1 MSANEKN
8 IKKPIS
14 KGIAKVPVIMQL
26 EALECGAACLTMIL
40 AYYGKWIPLEKV
52 RQDCGVS
59 RDGSNALNIL
69 KAARSYG
76 LDASGYRFE
85 VESIQKDCTY
95 PCIIH
100 WSFNHFVVLNGFN
113 RKNEAVLNDPAR
125 GTVNASPEE
134 FDRNFTGI
142 ALCFEPSES
151 FVPEGKPASMLSY
164 ITKRLSTSKTA
175 VVFVILTTVIASLFD
190 LIQPAFSK
198 VFIDYLL
205 RGRNLSW
212 AVPFLALFA
221 LFSLLQLFVSWI
233 STIYSM
239 RINGKLDAVGTTT
252 YMWKVLQLP
261 INFFSQRMAGDIQ
274 SRMSSNAEIATTLI
288 QTMAPLVLN
297 AFMMGLYLC
306 IMIHYSPL
314 LTSIGLLSIAIN
326 LVLANYISKKRVN
339 ISRISMRDQGKLAG
353 ATTSGIQMI
362 ETIKATGAEEGYFER
377 WSGYQASVNK
387 ANVQFAKI
395 NSILGTVPELV
406 RAILNNIIL
415 ILGVF
420 LVMKGQFTA
429 GTIMLFQGYLTRF
442 EAPAQ
447 SLISAG
453 QTIQEM
459 RTSIERVEDVMSY
472 EVDPAFIAASTES
485 EEQKYRKLSGAVEV
499 KNLTFGYSPLAEPL
513 IKDFSM
519 SLKPGSRIAFVGT
532 SGCGKST
539 IAKLISGLYQP
550 WSGSITFDGK
560 TQLEIDRNV
569 FTGSL
574 AVVDQDIILFEDTIA
589 NNIKMW
595 DSSIEDFEM
604 ILAAKDAQIHEDI
617 VSRPGGYQHVL
628 IEGGNDFSGGQ
639 KQRIEI
645 ARVLAQDPRIIIL
658 DEATSAL
665 DARTEYDVVNAIK
678 DRGITCIVIA
688 HRLSTI
694 RDSDEIVV
702 LDKGVVVDRGTH
714 EELYKNCE
722 LYKQLV
728 TNA

>member
-1 MSANEKN
+1 MAATSKK
-8 IKKPIS
+8 IKQPVT
-14 KGIAKVPVIMQL
+14 KGIAKVPIIMQL

-40 AYYGKWIPLEKV
+40 AYYNKWIPLEKV

-69 KAARSYG
+69 KAARAYG
-76 LDASGYRFE
+76 LDANGYRFE
-85 VESIQKDCTY
+85 LDSIQKEGVF

-100 WSFNHFVVLNGFN
+100 WSFNHFVVLNGFT
-113 RKNEAVLNDPAR
+113 RKHEADINDPAR
-125 GTVNASPEE
+125 GNVKIPMDE

-142 ALCFEPSES
+142 TLCFEPSET
-151 FVPEGKPASMLSY
+151 FQPEGKPASTLSY
-164 ITKRLSTSKTA
+164 VTKRLRNSRA
-175 VVFVILTTVIASLFD
+175 AIAFVVLTTIIASLFD

-198 VFIDYLL
+198 VFVDYLL
-205 RGRNLSW
+205 RGRNMSW
-212 AVPFLALFA
+212 AIPFLSLLA
-221 LFSLLQLFVSWI
+221 LFSLLQLLVSWI
-233 STIYSM
+233 STIYSL

-261 INFFSQRMAGDIQ
+261 INFFTQRMAGDIQ
-274 SRMSSNAEIATTLI
+274 SRMSSNTEIASTLV
-288 QTMAPLVLN
+288 QTMAPLLLN
-297 AFMMGLYLC
+297 SIMMFLYLG
-306 IMIHYSPL
+306 IMIHYSPM
-314 LTSIGLLSIAIN
+314 LTSIGLLSILIN
-326 LVLANYISKKRVN
+326 VALANIISKKRVN
-339 ISRISMRDQGKLAG
+339 LTRVSMRDQGKLAG
-353 ATTSGIQMI
+353 ATASGIQMI
-362 ETIKATGAEEGYFER
+362 ETIKATGAENGFFGR

-387 ANVQFAKI
+387 ASVQFARL
-395 NSILGTVPELV
+395 NSILGTIPALV
-406 RAILNNIIL
+406 RTILNNIIL
-415 ILGVF
+415 ILGVY
-420 LVMKGQFTA
+420 LTMKGQFTA
-429 GTIMLFQGYLTRF
+429 GTIMLFQGYLSRF

-447 SLISAG
+447 SLISAS

-459 RTSIERVEDVMSY
+459 RTSIERVEDVMAY
-472 EVDPAFIAASTES
+472 EVDHAFNAVSTVDED
-485 EEQKYRKLSGAVEV
+485 KRYHKLSGAVEV
-499 KNLTFGYSPLAEPL
+499 EHVTFGYSPLAAPL

-550 WSGSITFDGK
+550 WEGKITFDGR
-560 TQLEIDRNV
+560 TQMEIDRNV

-595 DSSIEDFEM
+595 DNSIEDFEM

-617 VSRPGGYQHVL
+617 VARSGGYRHKL

-665 DARTEYDVVNAIK
+665 DARTEYEVVKAIK

-702 LDKGVVVDRGTH
+702 LDQGNVVDRGTH

-722 LYKQLV
+722 LYRNLV